1 MMEEVPLLSF
11 EQSVVVLGVAEF
23 GFFLVEIIHVEL
35 SDKSFTC
42 LWKEVRLECLK

>member
-1 MMEEVPLLSF
+1 MSF

-23 GFFLVEIIHVEL
+23 GLLLVEVIHVEL
-35 SDKSFTC
+35 SDESFTC